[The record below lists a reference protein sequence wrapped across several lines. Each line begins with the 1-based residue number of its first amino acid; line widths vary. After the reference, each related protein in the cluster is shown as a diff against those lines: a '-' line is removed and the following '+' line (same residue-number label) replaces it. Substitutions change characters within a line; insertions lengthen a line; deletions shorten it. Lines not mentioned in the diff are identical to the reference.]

1 MNIQFNFIS
10 DLQATQCSW
19 ALQGENEYGS
29 SCWPARYC
37 IWVSPPGGESL
48 PAGGA
53 GSRAAW
59 RCLRSPPGSQRALYG
74 CRWGTKTNTN
84 RYFEKKKQKK
94 KHNGGKLFFTIR
106 LLLRGKRGR
115 RWESS
120 QHYRRILVKWAKTTW
135 YITGTVTLLWVVSGE
150 LQYIRTLWAVHYC
163 VTSDLNVYIITVK
176 VWSCVKSAVWVY
188 EFK

>member
-84 RYFEKKKQKK
+84 RYFGEKTNKQQQQWWKTSVLHYPTATTGKKRQEVGVIPALQKDS
-94 KHNGGKLFFTIR
+94 GKM
-106 LLLRGKRGR
+106 G
-115 RWESS
+115 
-120 QHYRRILVKWAKTTW
+120 
-135 YITGTVTLLWVVSGE
+135 
-150 LQYIRTLWAVHYC
+150 
-163 VTSDLNVYIITVK
+163 
-176 VWSCVKSAVWVY
+176 
-188 EFK
+188 